1 MNIKS
6 KVCRVVR
13 SYIEDG
19 HLYQDLECG
28 TRASGRVERAG
39 RLPTRRQCLPCSLDR
54 HYARERDAKAQNGAE
69 LERIENELGL
79 VR

>member
-19 HLYQDLECG
+19 HLYQELACG
-28 TRASGRVERAG
+28 TRASGKVERAG

-54 HYARERDAKAQNGAE
+54 YHARMRDAKARNSAE
-69 LERIENELGL
+69 LERIENELRL